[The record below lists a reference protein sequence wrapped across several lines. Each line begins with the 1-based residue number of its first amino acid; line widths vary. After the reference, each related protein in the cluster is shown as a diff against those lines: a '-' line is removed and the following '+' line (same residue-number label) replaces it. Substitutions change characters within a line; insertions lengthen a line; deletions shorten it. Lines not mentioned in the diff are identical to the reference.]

1 MASSAYNCP
10 QPTRDGDDTLYLLCT
25 LPATA
30 ATAAQVAALYRRR
43 WRIEAAFLSLTKELR
58 CEVDTLAQP
67 GAALF
72 AFACASVA
80 YHLIAIIGAAL
91 RAAHGHEIEASL
103 SRFHLGHELERVRAG
118 LEVAVEP
125 HAWAVFA
132 TLSRVAMAAW
142 LRDTA
147 AGADLRRY
155 KKASRGP
162 KKPPVKRSNDPAQP
176 TVSTARLLAARKGK
190 KAP

>member
-1 MASSAYNCP
+1 M
-10 QPTRDGDDTLYLLCT
+10 LL
-25 LPATA
+25 LHYEDI
-30 ATAAQVAALYRRR
+30 QALLHRNEVMRRLKQH
-43 WRIEAAFLSLTKELR
+43 I
-58 CEVDTLAQP
+58 VDYEK
-67 GAALF
+67 GA
-72 AFACASVA
+72 
-80 YHLIAIIGAAL
+80 ID
-91 RAAHGHEIEASL
+91 
-103 SRFHLGHELERVRAG
+103 
-118 LEVAVEP
+118 
-125 HAWAVFA
+125 VFA
-132 TLSRVAMAAW
+132 ITGNHLEIATQRARALATRFNAHTDPNPFTAIAELVTL